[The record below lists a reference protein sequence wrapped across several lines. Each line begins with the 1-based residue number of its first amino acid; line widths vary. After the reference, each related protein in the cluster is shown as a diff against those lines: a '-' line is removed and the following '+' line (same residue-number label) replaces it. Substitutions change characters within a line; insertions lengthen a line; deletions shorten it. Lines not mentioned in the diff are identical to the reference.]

1 MTQPDFTLGS
11 YQSLIEALHARGYAA
26 VGYGAVDPIA
36 RHLLL
41 RHDLDMSIEAA
52 LPVAEIEAALG
63 AKGHYFVLLRT
74 EMYNP
79 WSAAARDGLH
89 RIAALGHEVGLHFDA
104 SFYPDDAKALDNA
117 AAAEC
122 ASLESIVGRP
132 VETISFHR
140 PASRLLGRAEPIAG
154 RRHAYQPRFFH
165 EMGYCSDSR
174 GAWHHGH
181 PLDHPAVARGHALQL
196 LTHPIW
202 WSRSIPIDPVSAL
215 DEFRLARDGVLGAAL
230 SANCEPYRVARGDAP
245 PPLQRKAD

>member
-1 MTQPDFTLGS
+1 MTHTDFTLNG
-11 YQSLIEALHARGYAA
+11 YRGLIEALYARGYAA
-26 VGYGAVDPIA
+26 VGYGAADPAA

-41 RHDLDMSIEAA
+41 RHDLDMSIDAA
-52 LPVAEIEAALG
+52 LPVAEVEAAQG

-79 WSAAARDGLH
+79 WSAAARNSLN

-104 SFYPDDAKALDNA
+104 SLYPDDTAALDTA
-117 AAAEC
+117 AAIEC
-122 ASLESIVGRP
+122 ASLEAIVGRP

-140 PASRLLGRAEPIAG
+140 PASRLLDRAEPVAG
-154 RRHAYQPRFFH
+154 RRHAYQPRFFR

-174 GAWHHGH
+174 GAWHYGH
-181 PLDHPAVARGHALQL
+181 PLDHPAVAQGHALQL

-202 WSRSIPIDPVSAL
+202 WRRSMPLDPVSVL

-230 SANCEPYRVARGDAP
+230 SANCEPYRAARGDAP
-245 PPLQRKAD
+245 PPLHRKAD